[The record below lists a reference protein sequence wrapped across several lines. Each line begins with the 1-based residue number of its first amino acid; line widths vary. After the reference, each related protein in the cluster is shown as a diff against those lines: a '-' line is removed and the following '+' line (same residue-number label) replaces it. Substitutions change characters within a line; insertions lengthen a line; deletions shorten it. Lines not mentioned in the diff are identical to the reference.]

1 MKTGNIEN
9 IGTWL
14 GAALTAKL
22 GSSITKWSDKALT
35 AGLAKVLTAVLCLAS
50 CSSDKPDN
58 FEPQLQTLEAI
69 DITRNEATMV
79 GQCHTTGSTETPQLW
94 FCYGDDPSM
103 SQKTAVLT
111 PADNNGGK
119 PDGTVVYRLSQLTP
133 STTFIISYR
142 AAAATLCCRAN
153 S

>member
-1 MKTGNIEN
+1 MKTGNIED

-14 GAALTAKL
+14 GAALTA
-22 GSSITKWSDKALT
+22 
-35 AGLAKVLTAVLCLAS
+35 VLCVLGLAS

-79 GQCHTTGSTETPQLW
+79 GQCHTTGATETPQLW

-119 PDGTVVYRLSQLTP
+119 PDGTVVYRLNQLTP
-133 STTFIISYR
+133 STTY
-142 AAAATLCCRAN
+142 
-153 S
+153 